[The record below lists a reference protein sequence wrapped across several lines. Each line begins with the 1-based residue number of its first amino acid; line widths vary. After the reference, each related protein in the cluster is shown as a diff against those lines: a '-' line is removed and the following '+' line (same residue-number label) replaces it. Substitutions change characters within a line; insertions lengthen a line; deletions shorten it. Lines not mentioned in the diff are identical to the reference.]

1 MYLIVLLI
9 NYHVEKDVTNIFIF
23 IKFSILLSVI
33 YFMLDYCLRYLITT
47 RNLERFNEVLTVK
60 RICGSIFIFVVWFL
74 TELKHFKQ

>member
-9 NYHVEKDVTNIFIF
+9 NYHVEKDVVITNIFIF
-23 IKFSILLSVI
+23 IKFSVLLSVI

-60 RICGSIFIFVVWFL
+60 RICGSIFIFVV
-74 TELKHFKQ
+74 